1 MFVNISD
8 SNAEFQPALLRDESP
23 AAALPHEA
31 DTPHLPHPISLLI
44 NANSRRGK
52 DAFDSAVA
60 ALKAAK
66 VPLKR
71 AVEMSDEAETDRLLR
86 EEIADGAR
94 VVIIGGGDGTLS
106 HCANLLAGTQ
116 TAMAVLPLG
125 TGNTWA
131 RSLGLPL
138 KLEAAAQV
146 IAKGHIENSD
156 VGRVNGRVFLNSVAL
171 GLSCEIAQSLDKN
184 TKKKLGLLAWP
195 LVGTRVL
202 WHHKPLQIKVTSR
215 ERTYHV
221 RTHQILVVNGRYV
234 AGPVAAA
241 PHASIQDSSLDVF
254 TLGGAK
260 FSSLLHSSLV
270 WLRGQH
276 LNDPQTKFFST
287 QHVRIESLRRPI
299 FAAVDGEIDLKTPLD
314 IDVWPGALKVVV
326 PQGFRADEA

>member
-1 MFVNISD
+1 MNTSD
-8 SNAEFQPALLRDESP
+8 QPQNLSPQPLRDESP

-31 DTPHLPHPISLLI
+31 DVPHLPQPISLLI

-60 ALKAAK
+60 ALKVAK

-71 AVEMSDEAETDRLLR
+71 AVAMGDKEETDRLLR
-86 EEIADGAR
+86 EEIAGGAR
-94 VVIIGGGDGTLS
+94 LVIIGGGDGTLS

-138 KLEAAAQV
+138 NLEQAAQV

-156 VGRVNGRVFLNSVAL
+156 VGRVNGRIFLNSVAL

-195 LVGTRVL
+195 LVGSRVL
-202 WHHKPLQIKVTSR
+202 WKHKPLQIKVTSR
-215 ERTYHV
+215 ERIYRV
-221 RTHQILVVNGRYV
+221 RTHQILIVNGRYV
-234 AGPVAAA
+234 AGPVTAA
-241 PHASIQDSSLDVF
+241 PDASIQDSSLDVF

-260 FSSLLHSSLV
+260 FSSLLHSALT

-299 FAAVDGEIDLKTPLD
+299 SAAVDGETDLQTPLD
-314 IDVWPGALKVVV
+314 IDVWPGALQVVV
-326 PQGFRADEA
+326 PQGFRAEEA